1 LISWRYLRTA
11 PVCNLFRSPCDK
23 SAFRHGAALKHLL
36 TLTGI
41 SRLLPRHRGEA
52 QRGLGRRTAPA
63 PQQDPSSS
71 SGLALTRAGRSC
83 GSSAIAR
90 LQPSVVGTGP
100 SPTCTCQSPRREA
113 PRTTP
118 VLAESRLRVY
128 RMRCAVN
135 SSPCSLVRRIPAI
148 SLLVRALP
156 NQGRDLNLFCG

>member
-1 LISWRYLRTA
+1 M
-11 PVCNLFRSPCDK
+11 CNLFRSPGDK
-23 SAFRHGAALKHLL
+23 SAFRHGTALKPLL
-36 TLTGI
+36 TDFPGHSQDTEARRCADSVGAPH
-41 SRLLPRHRGEA
+41 RLPK
-52 QRGLGRRTAPA
+52 RTPPPA
-63 PQQDPSSS
+63 VAWPL
-71 SGLALTRAGRSC
+71 LALAGSC

-100 SPTCTCQSPRREA
+100 LPTCTCQSPRREP

-128 RMRCAVN
+128 RMRCAGN